1 VLMLSEIIALADRTA
16 ELRRE
21 AVADD
26 ELLDLIEPATPDRVA
41 ALDDARSVFLIEWW
55 VGNSEAE
62 ILAREEIAALAAAA
76 GVVPLTGGGVAVRDD
91 EYVGFL
97 FCLALTP
104 DTVSEATN

>member
-1 VLMLSEIIALADRTA
+1 MLSEIIALADRTA
-16 ELRRE
+16 EVRRE

-41 ALDDARSVFLIEWW
+41 ALDDARSIFLAEWW
-55 VGNSEAE
+55 IANPDADRY
-62 ILAREEIAALAAAA
+62 AREDMGALAAAD
-76 GVVPLTGGGVAVRDD
+76 GIVPLTGAAVTVRDD
-91 EYVGFL
+91 EYVGLL